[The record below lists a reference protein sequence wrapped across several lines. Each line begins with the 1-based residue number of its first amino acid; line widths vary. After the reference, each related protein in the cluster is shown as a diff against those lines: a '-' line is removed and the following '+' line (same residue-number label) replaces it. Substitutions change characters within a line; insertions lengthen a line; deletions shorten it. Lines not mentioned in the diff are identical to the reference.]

1 MKYLGVGLIEV
12 ENYLKP
18 EKIGNLLDADFR
30 ISILNFFSNVSNNPD
45 NILNND
51 GKNYIKKL
59 LSLLIDDITKEK
71 SLLNQILDKLGDYI
85 AIYPLTNYIKK
96 TKFED
101 QILASNP
108 QVNNIEEFIKNGY
121 QNLYKSI
128 NSKIVIDKLKLFVN
142 DLIDY
147 GSEYDKSSPLG
158 FVISSL
164 KRIKQ
169 NGTVDL
175 LKTLLSQI
183 SSTNNAE
190 LFVDI
195 LATYLKSHLQ
205 IELSVEERNLLA
217 TYIQDLLVSV
227 KDSDLFNY
235 FINGFE
241 DIAKRIDSNVITDF
255 EKLGNFLKQELTTLL
270 TNSTNAKNI
279 QQLLDFISLKN
290 VADEQG
296 FNKFINVLAIFLRNE
311 KIVNLILKK
320 ANLKEL
326 ISSLRNKINLESSP
340 EEIRDDVQQLI
351 NNAINLLTE
360 K

>member
-1 MKYLGVGLIEV
+1 M
-12 ENYLKP
+12 
-18 EKIGNLLDADFR
+18 
-30 ISILNFFSNVSNNPD
+30 
-45 NILNND
+45 
-51 GKNYIKKL
+51 
-59 LSLLIDDITKEK
+59 
-71 SLLNQILDKLGDYI
+71 
-85 AIYPLTNYIKK
+85 
-96 TKFED
+96 
-101 QILASNP
+101 
-108 QVNNIEEFIKNGY
+108 
-121 QNLYKSI
+121 
-128 NSKIVIDKLKLFVN
+128 FVN

-270 TNSTNAKNI
+270 TNST
-279 QQLLDFISLKN
+279 
-290 VADEQG
+290 
-296 FNKFINVLAIFLRNE
+296 
-311 KIVNLILKK
+311 
-320 ANLKEL
+320 
-326 ISSLRNKINLESSP
+326 
-340 EEIRDDVQQLI
+340 
-351 NNAINLLTE
+351 
-360 K
+360 